1 MSQLSDAVL
10 RLEQEN
16 ESLKRRRPF
25 GNVVLR
31 KRDGF
36 ERGIEMD
43 VSGYGPTRV
52 AELQRYSEADYF
64 PCRPV
69 RPDDRCPFHVT
80 TYHNTHQHDV
90 WGRQIL
96 EEV

>member
-16 ESLKRRRPF
+16 EALKRRRPF
-25 GNVVLR
+25 GNIVLR

-43 VSGYGPTRV
+43 VSGYGPYTQL
-52 AELQRYSEADYF
+52 AEIARYSEMDYRG
-64 PCRPV
+64 PC
-69 RPDDRCPFHVT
+69 RPDDRCGIPTT
-80 TYHNTHQHDV
+80 TYHNTRLHDT
-90 WGRQIL
+90 WGRQVL